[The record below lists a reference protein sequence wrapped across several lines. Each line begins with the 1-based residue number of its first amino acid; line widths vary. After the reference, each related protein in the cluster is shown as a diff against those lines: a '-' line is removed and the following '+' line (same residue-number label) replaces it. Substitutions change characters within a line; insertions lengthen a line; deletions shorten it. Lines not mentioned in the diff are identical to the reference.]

1 MKPHEDSHGR
11 GPRWAA
17 PLVVALIWGVN
28 VPVMKAALAFV
39 HPFAFN
45 ALRLSLS
52 AVALGLV
59 DRSER
64 AGRRAKGS
72 DEEAE
77 GPTPW
82 PAVVALGLLT
92 SLAYQVL
99 FIEGMARTSAS
110 HAGFL
115 IASGPLWT
123 AMIARLLGVERVGRR
138 AWLGLAVA
146 FVGTSLVATARGPAG
161 ATLFG
166 NGLVL
171 ASMVTWGLATVLSRP
186 LLARIPAT
194 RLAFLFTC
202 VSLPGHWWLA
212 WPHLAPLWSA
222 DPAAVGPTAEATAG
236 PMGAGGW
243 AAVVY
248 SGLFS
253 TGIAYALWN
262 RSLLRIGPARTSA
275 FTNLVPLV
283 ALVLAWAALG
293 ERPGPVQLVGGAL
306 ILIGIGSWR
315 STRPRAARAGA

>member
-1 MKPHEDSHGR
+1 MKPHLDSQGA

-17 PLVVALIWGVN
+17 PLLVALIWGVN
-28 VPVMKAALAFV
+28 VPVMKAALAVV

-59 DRSER
+59 DRHER
-64 AGRRAKGS
+64 RSRARAAPYGG
-72 DEEAE
+72 APR
-77 GPTPW
+77 PTPW

-92 SLAYQVL
+92 SLLYQVL
-99 FIEGMARTSAS
+99 FIEGMDRTSAS

-123 AMIARLLGVERVGRR
+123 AMIARLLGVERVARR

-146 FVGTSLVATARGPAG
+146 FVGTSLVATAKGPAG

-166 NGLVL
+166 NALVL
-171 ASMVTWGLATVLSRP
+171 ASMVTWALATVLSRP
-186 LLARIPAT
+186 LLASIPAT

-222 DPAAVGPTAEATAG
+222 PVAAEPLTGHPGPL
-236 PMGAGGW
+236 GAGGW

-293 ERPGPVQLVGGAL
+293 ERPGALQLAGGAL
-306 ILIGIGSWR
+306 ILLGISSWR
-315 STRPRAARAGA
+315 SARPPLRRTVP